1 MHTIKPN
8 RVDTP
13 ITLRSAAS
21 LSALLIATVLSG
33 CATSNAGPG
42 EAPAAGAR
50 EDIFILRSLREERTP
65 KSTWCTAERA
75 GFAPFNSEFMQDDRF
90 TMWSVQVQARD
101 GRVTDTRAGQAGNLR
116 ACFGQTPDP
125 KLVNFYAEGQI
136 GGMSVVGNGE
146 CLRVQ
151 PDHPEKGI
159 TTYRCHLTLRGL
171 PSPYV
176 GGLLTTNSLVSAAI
190 LSGDSDPAGYVQTSI
205 ATIRLWRSK

>member
-1 MHTIKPN
+1 MHTIRPH
-8 RVDTP
+8 RVDTS
-13 ITLRSAAS
+13 TALRAAAN
-21 LSALLIATVLSG
+21 LSAMLIATLLSG
-33 CATSNAGPG
+33 CATPGPVPG
-42 EAPAAGAR
+42 EAPDARAR

-75 GFAPFNSEFMQDDRF
+75 GFAPFNSEFLLDDRF

-101 GRVTDTRAGQAGNLR
+101 GRVTDSRAGQAGNLR

-136 GGMSVVGNGE
+136 GGLPVVGNGE
-146 CLRVQ
+146 CLRLQ
-151 PDHPEKGI
+151 ADHPEKGI

-176 GGLLTTNSLVSAAI
+176 GGLLTTNSLVSGAI
-190 LSGDSDPAGYVQTSI
+190 LSGDSDPPGYVQTSI